1 MELTQLLM
9 HIRDAIKKGDP
20 EAQHYTT
27 SDKTRDAFT
36 VWGEYEA
43 FGLSADDGYVEQ
55 GWRFEVDHYTRTE
68 FSPVAAQIL
77 AALRSDPGITVSYSV
92 AYDYSTGY
100 IRHVFDCEGC

>member
-9 HIRDAIKKGDP
+9 HIRDVIKKGDP

-43 FGLSADDGYVEQ
+43 FGLSADDDVQEP

-68 FSPVAAQIL
+68 FSSVAAQIY
-77 AALRSDPGITVSYSV
+77 AALRSDPSITVHYTV
-92 AYDYSTGY
+92 AYSYDTGY
-100 IRHVFDCEGC
+100 IRHVFDCEAC